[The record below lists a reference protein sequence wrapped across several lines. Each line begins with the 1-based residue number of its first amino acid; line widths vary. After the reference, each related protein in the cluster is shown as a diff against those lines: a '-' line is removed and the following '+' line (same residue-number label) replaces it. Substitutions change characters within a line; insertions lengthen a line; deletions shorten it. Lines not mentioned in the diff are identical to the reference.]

1 MSNQSSTWSIG
12 RRVSTGVTLLVV
24 LMALVGGLAVSVMQG
39 VATEVA
45 AIEAEL
51 LPVTRLATEFERH
64 ILNARIHLI
73 YHATI
78 QKAGAKAAG
87 LDQLEQAK
95 ATIPKIQQ
103 AVGASHALAEVAP
116 LANRMDQE
124 MAAYQADLDKVL
136 DGVEQGLSTEAMS
149 PVIAQWAATG
159 GRLVKTA
166 ADVQLRA
173 ETLANQT
180 IQAAVSRLRATLVGA
195 IGLATGLILM
205 ASLAGW
211 LVTKGINRVLAK
223 TAGTIDCSTQE
234 LMEAAKQIA
243 ASSASLSQAASEQ
256 SATLEEISA
265 ANREIH
271 SMAEKNSDNAGVAS
285 VAAKT
290 TAEQM
295 EVTRD
300 LLKDGMEAIQSIQE
314 QSGSIAKIIRVIDEI
329 AFQTNILALNAAV
342 EAARAGES
350 GQGFAVVADEV
361 RNLAQRSA
369 QAARDTAHL
378 IELSV
383 VTARNGTVKI
393 ESLAESIL
401 KVFDGAGQIR
411 DVVEQVSAAG
421 KEQVQGLAQ
430 VSQSML
436 ELERVAQMT
445 ASAAEEGSAASQ
457 QTYAQAESLR
467 ESVEQLAALAGRGA
481 EPCWMFASQPMVNYA
496 DDEPSPSPSRTA
508 SNAGRG
514 GVARREAPV
523 GRA

>member
-1 MSNQSSTWSIG
+1 M
-12 RRVSTGVTLLVV
+12 STGVTLLVV
-24 LMALVGGLAVSVMQG
+24 LLAAAGGLTVHIMRWVSM
-39 VATEVA
+39 EVA
-45 AIEAEL
+45 AIESDY
-51 LPVTRLATEFERH
+51 LPVIRQATEFERH

-78 QKAGAKAAG
+78 QKPGAKAAG
-87 LDQLEQAK
+87 LERLEQAK
-95 ATIPKIQQ
+95 ATIPEIEK
-103 AVGASHALAEVAP
+103 AVLASQDLAEVVP
-116 LANRMDQE
+116 LARKLGPQ
-124 MAAYQADLDKVL
+124 MADYQADLQKVL
-136 DGVEQGLSTEAMS
+136 DGVDQGLSGDAIG

-159 GRLVKTA
+159 AVLVKTA
-166 ADVQLRA
+166 ADVQLKA
-173 ETLANQT
+173 ETLTNQT
-180 IQAAVSRLRATLVGA
+180 IQASVDRLETTLAWA
-195 IGLATGLILM
+195 IGLAAGLILVST
-205 ASLAGW
+205 AAGW
-211 LVTKGINRVLAK
+211 LMTRGINRVLSK
-223 TAGTIDCSTQE
+223 TAGAIDCSTQE
-234 LMEAAKQIA
+234 LMEAAQQIA
-243 ASSASLSQAASEQ
+243 SSSESLSQAASEQ

-285 VAAKT
+285 QVAKA

-295 EVTRD
+295 EVTRT

-361 RNLAQRSA
+361 RSLAQRSA

-383 VTARNGTVKI
+383 VTARNGTEKI

-430 VSQSML
+430 VSRSML
-436 ELERVAQMT
+436 ELERVAQTT
-445 ASAAEEGSAASQ
+445 AAAAEEGSAASQ
-457 QTYAQAESLR
+457 ETHAQAESLR
-467 ESVEQLAALAGRGA
+467 ESVEQLTALAGRSA
-481 EPCWMFASQPMVNYA
+481 EPCWMTSSNPVVHYP
-496 DDEPSPSPSRTA
+496 DDAFGPDTPRIPINAKRSNSPHL
-508 SNAGRG
+508 
-514 GVARREAPV
+514 EAPV
-523 GRA
+523 GRS